1 MTPCGRE
8 WVCNRLEGS
17 ECGDYLGL
25 DARQPSPFI
34 VFSRTCVTPCDLPLA
49 RVLYAWV
56 MQEAKTL
63 ELDNTKT
70 RQAEAVVDRGR
81 IVQETLDKLT
91 KACAKFDL
99 DALNEVR
106 AFADVAGGTIM
117 SVAACVGGGG
127 GAGDKGECWVH
138 KGGAFVILSPITLHA
153 WCARIER
160 AS

>member
-34 VFSRTCVTPCDLPLA
+34 VFSRTCVTPCHLPPA

-56 MQEAKTL
+56 LQEAKTL

-106 AFADVAGGTIM
+106 AFADVARGNIL
-117 SVAACVGGGG
+117 SVAVCVSSVGYTGR
-127 GAGDKGECWVH
+127 CFRHLVFRH
-138 KGGAFVILSPITLHA
+138 P
-153 WCARIER
+153 ARLVC
-160 AS
+160 